1 MELVLLLAGAII
13 LYWLDRYQDQIADRM
28 AGEAFAR
35 ISETRNGKTYCGKTA
50 IIHHKKHI
58 GHVFMPLFPSLDH
71 DIKALC
77 QTEDNHWFWY
87 HAQIKGMKLVHTETI
102 PVSIEAA
109 RKSMAENDTTIRLPQ
124 EKN

>member
-1 MELVLLLAGAII
+1 MELVWLLTGAIA

-28 AGEAFAR
+28 AGEAFDQV
-35 ISETRNGKTYCGKTA
+35 SETRNGKTYSGKTA
-50 IIHHKKHI
+50 IIHRKKHI

-87 HAQIKGMKLVHTETI
+87 HAQIKNMKLVHTEI
-102 PVSIEAA
+102 NPVSIEAA
-109 RKSMAENDTTIRLPQ
+109 LEAMDEDETGTCREEKS
-124 EKN
+124 